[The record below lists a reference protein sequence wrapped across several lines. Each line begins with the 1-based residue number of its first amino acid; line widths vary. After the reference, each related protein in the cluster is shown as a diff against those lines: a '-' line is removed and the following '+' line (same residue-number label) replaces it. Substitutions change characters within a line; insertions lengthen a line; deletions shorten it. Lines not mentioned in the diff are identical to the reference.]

1 MKNQTA
7 VEYLIDA
14 LSPVIAIRLSEIYIK
29 ELTEQALAM
38 EKKQIIEAYYIGAD
52 EESDHHGAMYKD
64 KDDAEQYYKQ
74 TYNL

>member
-38 EKKQIIEAYYIGAD
+38 EKNQIIEAYCNG
-52 EESDHHGAMYKD
+52 
-64 KDDAEQYYKQ
+64 DDSVSAEQYYKQ

>member
-7 VEYLIDA
+7 IEYLIDA

-38 EKKQIIEAYYIGAD
+38 EKQQIIEAYSNNGWNDNDQKA
-52 EESDHHGAMYKD
+52 
-64 KDDAEQYYKQ
+64 DAELYYKQ
-74 TYNL
+74 TYKL

>member
-7 VEYLIDA
+7 IEYLIDA

-38 EKKQIIEAYYIGAD
+38 EKQQIIEAYSNNGWND
-52 EESDHHGAMYKD
+52 EDQRANG
-64 KDDAEQYYKQ
+64 EQYYKQ